1 MHQKKDLN
9 YYFNLPYD
17 ILIKKIPESEGGGYG
32 AFMPDFKEVAFFYG
46 DGDSPDEALKELK
59 EAFIVTLESMMDRK
73 VPIPEP
79 ATDNSDKSV
88 RLNITLPERI
98 VNILDTKA
106 KELCLNRSA
115 LIADLARKAFMQH

>member
-1 MHQKKDLN
+1 MKKDLN
-9 YYFNLPYD
+9 YYLNLPYD
-17 ILIKKIPESEGGGYG
+17 ILIKKIPEDEGGGYG

-98 VNILDTKA
+98 VNILDTEA
-106 KELCLNRSA
+106 KKLCLNRSA
-115 LIADLARKAFMQH
+115 LIADLARRAFMQR